1 MRRTNQTR
9 RRRPGPLAWIVVA
22 GILLPGVPAAAE
34 PGDTNPPAQEQP
46 SDTENPRNAQPDDL
60 PEDRV
65 GRTVER
71 DGETADEKPAGGNT
85 DRGTGRTTDEQPTNE
100 TVTGLPPIVGELLE
114 LRLQAQLA
122 ITESELATARA
133 EQARRRAEGHRFAAT
148 IARLRAR
155 YHQDILDRFAAD
167 LYRNEIGV
175 ALLVDVAEA
184 GILAPER
191 VGDAAQWTALIGR
204 DRERIVAE
212 AAHARDE
219 AERLE
224 RAAETAQATAE
235 AEEQEAGERR
245 KKADATLASTETALR
260 ALVGPDFKHQ
270 LTVGPDGCP
279 TSAPEGTLRGTAAT
293 LDVAVLC
300 ARSVALAPTPEAAL
314 AVKYAF
320 RALGAA
326 YACDGI
332 GRDLPMR
339 YDCSSLVAR
348 AYAEGAGLLTATE
361 TWIPTTRNLLPWDGA
376 SQAPWARTI
385 EAEDVLPGDLVLY
398 DTAHLASRH
407 VVMVLAD
414 GYMLHVAECGDVA
427 NVVDAWG
434 QKDGDGYL
442 YLGTRRVDPNLA
454 RVHFDPGPA
463 GDAPWLNDAVG
474 TTIDALD
481 PDALGDGETAPE
493 TNAPDETVGSDD
505 ERDVPRDTK
514 GTADAAERAGRRQID
529 HETRRR
535 IERHETERTQTETIR
550 PVR

>member
-1 MRRTNQTR
+1 MRRKNQPR
-9 RRRPGPLAWIVVA
+9 RRRPGPLTWLVVA
-22 GILLPGVPAAAE
+22 GILLPGAPAAAD
-34 PGDTNPPAQEQP
+34 PDGTNPPAQEQP
-46 SDTENPRNAQPDDL
+46 GDTENPRNAQPDDL
-60 PEDRV
+60 PEELPSDPPEDRV
-65 GRTVER
+65 GRAVER
-71 DGETADEKPAGGNT
+71 DGET
-85 DRGTGRTTDEQPTNE
+85 TGERHAEEPTNE
-100 TVTGLPPIVGELLE
+100 TVTGLPPVVGELLE

-155 YHQDILDRFAAD
+155 HHQDILDRFAAD

-175 ALLVDVAEA
+175 ALLVDVVEA

-212 AAHARDE
+212 AARARDE

-224 RAAETAQATAE
+224 RAAAEAQAAAE

-293 LDVAVLC
+293 IDVSVLC

-385 EAEDVLPGDLVLY
+385 EAADVLPGDLVLY

-427 NVVDAWG
+427 NVTDAWG

-442 YLGTRRVDPNLA
+442 YLGTRRIDPNLA
-454 RVHFDPGPA
+454 RTPFDPGPA
-463 GDAPWLNDAVG
+463 GDAPWLNDSVG
-474 TTIDALD
+474 TAIDALD
-481 PDALGDGETAPE
+481 PNALGGDGTAPE
-493 TNAPDETVGSDD
+493 TNAPDETADD
-505 ERDVPRDTK
+505 GERDGPRGTE
-514 GTADAAERAGRRQID
+514 GTADAAERAGRRQVD
-529 HETRRR
+529 QETRRR
-535 IERHETERTQTETIR
+535 IERHETERTQAQTSR

>member
-1 MRRTNQTR
+1 MRRTNHAQR
-9 RRRPGPLAWIVVA
+9 RGPGILASIVVA

-46 SDTENPRNAQPDDL
+46 DDTENPRNGQPDNL

-65 GRTVER
+65 GRAVER
-71 DGETADEKPAGGNT
+71 DGETTNEKPADGDPGRDT
-85 DRGTGRTTDEQPTNE
+85 DAQPTNE

-148 IARLRAR
+148 IARLRTR
-155 YHQDILDRFAAD
+155 HHQDILDRFAAD

-175 ALLVDVAEA
+175 ALLVDVVET

-212 AAHARDE
+212 VARARDQ

-224 RAAETAQATAE
+224 RAAETAQAAAE

-293 LDVAVLC
+293 IDVAVLC

-376 SQAPWARTI
+376 SQAPWARTL
-385 EAEDVLPGDLVLY
+385 EAVDVLPGDLVLY

-427 NVVDAWG
+427 NVTDAWG

-442 YLGTRRVDPNLA
+442 YLGTRRIDPNLA
-454 RVHFDPGPA
+454 RTHFDPGPA
-463 GDAPWLNDAVG
+463 GDAPWLNDSVG
-474 TTIDALD
+474 TAIDALD
-481 PDALGDGETAPE
+481 PGSPGGETAPE
-493 TNAPDETVGSDD
+493 TNAPDETAGSNDG
-505 ERDVPRDTK
+505 RDASRSAADT
-514 GTADAAERAGRRQID
+514 AERAGRRQID

-535 IERHETERTQTETIR
+535 IERRETERTPTQTIR
-550 PVR
+550 SVR